1 MAVVSGPVVIAGAY
15 REETVTTKLDIAAM
29 AVSSL
34 MMPIISEAVVA
45 LDSEVGET
53 SGWVEKVKED
63 TAAIPDTEAAAI
75 GSRMLSTDSE
85 AAAAPDSEVAVA
97 SGPGA
102 TAAAYWVEKVATN
115 PDIGSLMLPTDSAA
129 TAAPDSEVAASTD
142 SEAVAA
148 PDSEVAAST
157 DSEAAAAPDS
167 ELAASTDPEVVM
179 ISGPVV
185 TAMTYSIAAV
195 AAIGSLLSTDSEA
208 AAAPD
213 SEVAVVSGPVATAA
227 AYWEEKVAT
236 NSDIAAVAAIGSL
249 RLPTDLAAAAAPVSE
264 VVVVSADSGART
276 DDAVRKAGE
285 NDLSRGSDWRE
296 NLSAMAD
303 YGPGDSHFLF
313 LLLVVSWWPLLEL
326 SAAATLVILSGLV
339 LWFDGTA
346 YNFIR
351 SGVEFRIYPS
361 RLATPQWANRKTFQ
375 SVGRPFSR
383 RRKLRVIM
391 AGTGTSLPS
400 RVSRQNIVMC
410 YQKSCASLLQSIVSF
425 LDCSHLLCKDSPAC
439 QASADEYG
447 GDSTGP
453 MTFGCSVT
461 NGTTRGSR
469 VGRFGIYQR
478 ICETSCHEYNMVP
491 AHRPLRPGSP
501 ARQGARNE

>member
-1 MAVVSGPVVIAGAY
+1 
-15 REETVTTKLDIAAM
+15 
-29 AVSSL
+29 
-34 MMPIISEAVVA
+34 
-45 LDSEVGET
+45 
-53 SGWVEKVKED
+53 
-63 TAAIPDTEAAAI
+63 
-75 GSRMLSTDSE
+75 ML
-85 AAAAPDSEVAVA
+85 
-97 SGPGA
+97 
-102 TAAAYWVEKVATN
+102 
-115 PDIGSLMLPTDSAA
+115 
-129 TAAPDSEVAASTD
+129 
-142 SEAVAA
+142 
-148 PDSEVAAST
+148 
-157 DSEAAAAPDS
+157 
-167 ELAASTDPEVVM
+167 
-179 ISGPVV
+179 
-185 TAMTYSIAAV
+185 
-195 AAIGSLLSTDSEA
+195 
-208 AAAPD
+208 
-213 SEVAVVSGPVATAA
+213 SGPVATAA

-236 NSDIAAVAAIGSL
+236 NSYIAAVAAIGSL
-249 RLPTDLAAAAAPVSE
+249 RLLTDLAAAAAPVSE
-264 VVVVSADSGART
+264 MVVVSDPMVTGAAYLEETVATNPDIAAVADSGART

-285 NDLSRGSDWRE
+285 NDLSRDSDWRE

-391 AGTGTSLPS
+391 AGTGRSLPS
-400 RVSRQNIVMC
+400 RVSRHNIVMC

-425 LDCSHLLCKDSPAC
+425 LDCSHLLCNDSPAC

-447 GDSTGP
+447 GDGTGP

-461 NGTTRGSR
+461 NCTTRGSR

>member
-1 MAVVSGPVVIAGAY
+1 
-15 REETVTTKLDIAAM
+15 
-29 AVSSL
+29 
-34 MMPIISEAVVA
+34 
-45 LDSEVGET
+45 
-53 SGWVEKVKED
+53 
-63 TAAIPDTEAAAI
+63 
-75 GSRMLSTDSE
+75 ML
-85 AAAAPDSEVAVA
+85 
-97 SGPGA
+97 
-102 TAAAYWVEKVATN
+102 
-115 PDIGSLMLPTDSAA
+115 
-129 TAAPDSEVAASTD
+129 
-142 SEAVAA
+142 
-148 PDSEVAAST
+148 
-157 DSEAAAAPDS
+157 
-167 ELAASTDPEVVM
+167 
-179 ISGPVV
+179 
-185 TAMTYSIAAV
+185 
-195 AAIGSLLSTDSEA
+195 
-208 AAAPD
+208 
-213 SEVAVVSGPVATAA
+213 SGPVATAA

-249 RLPTDLAAAAAPVSE
+249 RLPTDLAAAPVSE
-264 VVVVSADSGART
+264 VVVVSDPMVTGAAYLEETVATNPDIAAVADSGART

-447 GDSTGP
+447 GDGTGP

-461 NGTTRGSR
+461 NCTTRGSR